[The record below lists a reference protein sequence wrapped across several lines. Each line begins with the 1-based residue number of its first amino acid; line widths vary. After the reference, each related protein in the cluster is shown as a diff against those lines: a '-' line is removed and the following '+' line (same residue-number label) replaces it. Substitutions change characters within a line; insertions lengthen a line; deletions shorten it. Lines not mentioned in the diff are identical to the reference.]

1 MAAEL
6 TIKYAVDSIEGN
18 SLSTIVTSPESS
30 HGWVEYCN
38 QHGQLFYADA
48 VSEDLYKQ
56 FHQQA
61 IDTIINYAMSE
72 DKKNLGF
79 INHLSNIL
87 INDDFVMPMFG
98 VVPKG
103 STEPKITTG
112 ISRMIASMIN
122 GRTARELKTI
132 VFVPKGQT
140 ITQLENVKPL
150 TSTANFEK
158 IYGLADVDYEI
169 SMSDS
174 PAGDMSQFQFT
185 RSVLKYSIY
194 DKKDQALPHTLTGA
208 NVLNFWSKHFKK
220 EKMHLNIRC
229 TPEVEKLIQPSK
241 IFSWDVTQEKDDE
254 WQWSY
259 GKILGAYRKTEVPL
273 GWEESRLHLWLY
285 DVTESVNLELLIP
298 WMTGQYTCCHTKNK
312 KALFFDT
319 SNDVT
324 SMQVV
329 GDWCK

>member
-6 TIKYAVDSIEGN
+6 TIKYVVDSIEGN
-18 SLSTIVTSPESS
+18 SLSTTITGPE

-38 QHGQLFYADA
+38 NRGQLFYADA

-61 IDTIINYAMSE
+61 IDIIIKYALSE

-87 INDDFVMPMFG
+87 INDDFVMPMLG
-98 VVPKG
+98 VVPPE
-103 STEPKITTG
+103 SSQPKITTG
-112 ISRMIASMIN
+112 ISRMIASIMN
-122 GRTARELKTI
+122 GRTAREFKT
-132 VFVPKGQT
+132 VAFALKGQT
-140 ITQLENVKPL
+140 VTQLENVKPL

-158 IYGLADVDYEI
+158 IYNLADIDYEI
-169 SMSDS
+169 SMSDL
-174 PAGDMSQFQFT
+174 PAGDMSEFQFN

-194 DKKDQALPHTLTGA
+194 DKKDQALPHTLVGT
-208 NVLNFWSKHFKK
+208 NILNFWARHIKK
-220 EKMHLNIRC
+220 DKVHLNIRC
-229 TPEVEKLIQPSK
+229 TPEVEKLLQPSK
-241 IFSWDVTQEKDDE
+241 IFTWDVVNEKTEE

-273 GWEESRLHLWLY
+273 AYNESQLHLWLY
-285 DVTESVNLELLIP
+285 DATEPVYLDLLFP
-298 WMTGQYTCCHTKNK
+298 WVTGQYTCNHTKNK

-319 SNDVT
+319 STDVT
-324 SMQVV
+324 SMRVV
-329 GDWCK
+329 GDWVK